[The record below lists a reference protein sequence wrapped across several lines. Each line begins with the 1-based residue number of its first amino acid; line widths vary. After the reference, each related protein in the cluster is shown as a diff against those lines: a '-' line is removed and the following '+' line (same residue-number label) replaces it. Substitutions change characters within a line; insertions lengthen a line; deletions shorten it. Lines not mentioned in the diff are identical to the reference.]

1 MARRTVEELS
11 GTVPSLVYIAGTL
24 YDAKKAERVLT
35 DHGIE
40 YVLDLEPFASTSL
53 MRAGEHTGLFVYVPT
68 EQHGACLDILERNGL
83 MDTVSLD
90 QGLLMEKSD
99 GA

>member
-1 MARRTVEELS
+1 MRRVSDDQTS
-11 GTVPSLVYIAGTL
+11 THSLVYIAGTM

-40 YVLDLEPFASTSL
+40 YALNLEPFVSTSL

-68 EQHGACLDILERNGL
+68 AQHRACLDMLERNGL

-90 QGLLMEKSD
+90 QGLMMEKSD

>member
-1 MARRTVEELS
+1 MRRVSDDQTS
-11 GTVPSLVYIAGTL
+11 THSLVYIAGTM

-40 YVLDLEPFASTSL
+40 YALNLEPFASTSL
-53 MRAGEHTGLFVYVPT
+53 MGAGEHTGLFVYVPT
-68 EQHGACLDILERNGL
+68 AQHRACLDMLERNGL
-83 MDTVSLD
+83 MDTVDLD
-90 QGLLMEKSD
+90 QGLSMEKSD